1 MRNIEIMLSD
11 GMIGQKALA
20 LALSGFATGNLNSKI
35 QKGAQHFTMK
45 DIIPSMI
52 DYIAP
57 PLSEAE
63 KKAQVNERL
72 LAFMSGA
79 PGAQKFLAKPDE

>member
-1 MRNIEIMLSD
+1 MLSD

-79 PGAQKFLAKPDE
+79 PGAQKFLVKPDE